1 MDTTMDLPSIDL
13 SKIFVSKV
21 VIRLEQA
28 VEVKA
33 FLENLSL
40 TNFMIN

>member
-1 MDTTMDLPSIDL
+1 MDLPSIDL
-13 SKIFVSKV
+13 SKIFVFKV
-21 VIRLEQA
+21 VIQLEQA

-33 FLENLSL
+33 YLENLSL